1 MLKISEQWL
10 AGLEPDKRSEIK
22 SIVLGS
28 TILLDRLNKI
38 LYNIKKE
45 KSEVRLLDYDSPSWS
60 HKQAHLN
67 GQIDMIDQIVKLVT
81 ITERADQPTI

>member
-10 AGLEPDKRSEIK
+10 SGLDKEKRDEIK

-67 GQIDMIDQIVKLVT
+67 GQIDMLDQLVKLVS